1 MTRQRRGR
9 ATRITLP
16 CVLAG
21 LAVAGAETRRATT
34 EMEPLLSLVE
44 RNQGIRLGSAVDGDR
59 TSRTL
64 PHFQL
69 LRERGGGAATLNS
82 LERHPDG
89 TVYLSYTA
97 PVSPA
102 WYDVRRADDAEDTR
116 SDPIA
121 TGHGARAF
129 VELQADNLDD
139 ARWLAAGRAFPPGLG
154 PAPRWL
160 VIPLPP
166 VDPCAAHRG
175 DLAQLARRL
184 AGAGCRPIP
193 VAGWSAFFAAAS
205 QAQVNGLV
213 PHATT
218 PLSGSGDYCSRQVV
232 STLDPIL
239 RVLNPNS
246 GPPGWTTVLAKNWP
260 VDGRE
265 RNNGERKYYADLP
278 LRWPGNHYVT
288 AEELVRLAQTDSA
301 RLRKILEWSR
311 RPSHG
316 DVMDR
321 PIPWIASAVEGV
333 VTNSFLSGAD
343 YAGDHAEAPDG
354 YWLGDPPPNGSEQCG
369 VFNAQHAL
377 CDDWIVLV
385 RPDPEYRFLLAQDR
399 EREPGTDKGLG
410 NFGAELQGSLE
421 AEIEQW
427 LIPAG
432 YRPEPGD
439 RTHLT
444 GRWVVDC
451 GHDDWHAE
459 LHPIESFVTSHSR
472 LNAGA
477 LGKLEVAATVVVTGD
492 WPGGELR
499 LDLWPPARPSPD
511 AVLRWR
517 PERHGVAQGLTVE
530 ERAEPAD
537 NPNHLHLTVAS
548 LEPAAPLVTGN
559 WNEVH
564 PQQTRRLA
572 AKYFLW
578 WSVR

>member
-1 MTRQRRGR
+1 MTRHRRGG
-9 ATRITLP
+9 AGTRIALP
-16 CVLAG
+16 FVLAG
-21 LAVAGAETRRATT
+21 LATLGAAPRRVTT
-34 EMEPLLSLVE
+34 ELEPLLDLLE
-44 RNQGIRLGSAVDGDR
+44 RNQGIRLGSAVGGDQS
-59 TSRTL
+59 TPSL

-69 LRERGGGAATLNS
+69 LRERGAATPNS
-82 LERHPDG
+82 VERHGDG
-89 TVYLSYTA
+89 TVYLSYT
-97 PVSPA
+97 PPSTPA
-102 WYDVRRADDAEDTR
+102 WYDVRYADDAEDTR
-116 SDPIA
+116 TAAIPA
-121 TGHGARAF
+121 GHGVRPF
-129 VELQADNLDD
+129 IELQTDNLDD
-139 ARWLAAGRAFPPGLG
+139 ARWLAPARASPPGRG

-564 PQQTRRLA
+564 PHQTRRLA